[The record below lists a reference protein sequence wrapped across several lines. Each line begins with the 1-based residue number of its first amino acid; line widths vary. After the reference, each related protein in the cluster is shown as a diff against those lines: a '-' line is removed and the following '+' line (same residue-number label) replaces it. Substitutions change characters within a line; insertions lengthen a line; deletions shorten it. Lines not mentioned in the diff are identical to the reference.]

1 MAGNRMGVTF
11 DGKAATA
18 SLRGLL
24 AGIENPAPLLAQLG
38 EYTLRTTRA
47 RFKSQTAPDGTAWA
61 ALQPWYKKEKS
72 QNKNRVL
79 TLRGYLRGQLVSQVV
94 GGKSVEVGSNLIYA
108 AVHQFG
114 SARPQNLERLQRRHK
129 KEFIA
134 RETTIPARPYLGLS
148 DADRN
153 ELVERTLDWL
163 RTSGGLK

>member
-1 MAGNRMGVTF
+1 MAGVKF
-11 DGKAATA
+11 DGTAATA

-38 EYTLRTTRA
+38 EYTLRTTRD
-47 RFKSQTAPDGTAWA
+47 RFKTQTGPDGTAWA

-79 TLRGYLRGQLVSQVV
+79 TLRGFLRGQLVSQVV
-94 GGKSVEVGSNLIYA
+94 GGKSVEVGSNLVYA

-114 SARPQNLERLQRRHK
+114 DAIKPKSAKLLAFRGHVAK
-129 KEFIA
+129 SV
-134 RETTIPARPYLGLS
+134 TIPARPYLGLS
-148 DADRN
+148 DADQN

>member
-1 MAGNRMGVTF
+1 MAGVKF
-11 DGKAATA
+11 DGTAATA

-38 EYTLRTTRA
+38 EYTLRTTRD
-47 RFKSQTAPDGTAWA
+47 RFKTQTGPDGTAWA

-94 GGKSVEVGSNLIYA
+94 GGKSVEVGSNSIYA

-114 SARPQNLERLQRRHK
+114 SERPQNLERLQRRHK
-129 KEFIA
+129 TEFITRA
-134 RETTIPARPYLGLS
+134 TTIPARPYLGLS

-163 RTSGGLK
+163 GSSGRLK

>member
-18 SLRGLL
+18 RLRGLL

-114 SARPQNLERLQRRHK
+114 GTIRPQNAKLLAFRGHVAK
-129 KEFIA
+129 SV
-134 RETTIPARPYLGLS
+134 TIPARPYLGLS

-163 RTSGGLK
+163 GSSGRLK

>member
-1 MAGNRMGVTF
+1 MAGVKF
-11 DGKAATA
+11 DGTAATA

-38 EYTLRTTRA
+38 EYTLRTTRD
-47 RFKSQTAPDGTAWA
+47 RFKTQTGPDGTAWA

-72 QNKNRVL
+72 KNKNRVL
-79 TLRGYLRGQLVSQVV
+79 TLRGFLRGQLVSQVV
-94 GGKSVEVGSNLIYA
+94 GGKSVEVGSNLAYA

-114 SARPQNLERLQRRHK
+114 SDRQQNLERLKRRHK
-129 KEFIA
+129 TEFIQ
-134 RETTIPARPYLGLS
+134 RTVTIPARPYLGLS
-148 DADRN
+148 DADQN

>member
-114 SARPQNLERLQRRHK
+114 GTIRPQNAKLLAFRGHVAK
-129 KEFIA
+129 SV
-134 RETTIPARPYLGLS
+134 TIPARPYLGLS
-148 DADRN
+148 DEDRS
-153 ELVERTLDWL
+153 EIVGRTLEWL
-163 RTSGGLK
+163 QRIMK

>member
-108 AVHQFG
+108 AVHKFG
-114 SARPQNLERLQRRHK
+114 GTMRPQNAKLLAFRGHVAK
-129 KEFIA
+129 SV
-134 RETTIPARPYLGLS
+134 TIPARPYLGLS

-163 RTSGGLK
+163 GSSGRLK

>member
-1 MAGNRMGVTF
+1 MAGNRMSVDF
-11 DGKAATA
+11 DAKTATA

-38 EYTLRTTRA
+38 EVALRSTRA
-47 RFKSQTAPDGTAWA
+47 RFSSQTAPDGTAWQ
-61 ALQPWYKKEKS
+61 ALVPWYKKEKS

-94 GGKSVEVGSNLIYA
+94 GSKSVEVGSNLVYA

-114 SARPQNLERLQRRHK
+114 GTILPKNAKLLHFRGHVAKSV
-129 KEFIA
+129 
-134 RETTIPARPYLGLS
+134 TIPARPYLGLS
-148 DADRN
+148 DADQN

>member
-1 MAGNRMGVTF
+1 MAGNRMRVDF

-38 EYTLRTTRA
+38 EYTLRTTRD
-47 RFKSQTAPDGTAWA
+47 RFKSQTAPDGTAWQ
-61 ALQPWYKKEKS
+61 ALVPWYKKEKS

-94 GGKSVEVGSNLIYA
+94 GGKSVEVGSNLVYA

-114 SARPQNLERLQRRHK
+114 SRDDRIKKRP
-129 KEFIA
+129 F
-134 RETTIPARPYLGLS
+134 LGLS
-148 DADRN
+148 ASDKTTVLEIIGRH
-153 ELVERTLDWL
+153 L
-163 RTSGGLK
+163 RGGPGQQ